1 MKKEISLYL
10 HIPFCVQKCN
20 YCDFL
25 SFGATMPRARQAYV
39 AALCQEIL
47 SYKEEASAYQ
57 VVSVF
62 VGGGTPSVL
71 ELEEME
77 AVFHAIYQVWEVASF
92 AEITIEVNPGTVDK
106 KKMIGYRQLGV
117 NRLSIGL
124 QSVNKDELMLLG
136 RIHNY
141 DQFLAVFHTAR
152 EAGFDNINVDLMS
165 GLPGQTLESYRTGL
179 NKVMALQPEH
189 ISIYSLIIEEGTPF
203 YENAAIYN
211 LLPDEETER
220 RMYAFTK
227 TVLEGYWYQR
237 YEISNYA
244 RTGYESRHNMAYWTD
259 GAYLGMG
266 LGAASYLGGYRFR
279 NTRDLQRYMQKYGG
293 EENQAGSVRED
304 IEQIDVRKHMEEF
317 MFLGLRMMQG
327 VSRNRFFTTFGRD
340 VFEIYGQ
347 VLHKHEAAGLL
358 SVTDGHI
365 CLTEQ
370 GISLSNIVMADFL
383 LDEQF
388 YM

>member
-25 SFGATMPRARQAYV
+25 SFGGCLPGARQAYV
-39 AALCQEIL
+39 AALCREIL
-47 SYKEEASAYQ
+47 SYQAEASSYQ

-62 VGGGTPSVL
+62 LGGGTPSIL
-71 ELEEME
+71 ELEEIE
-77 AVFHAIYQVWEVASF
+77 AIFHAIYQVWEIASS
-92 AEITIEVNPGTVDK
+92 AEITIEINPGTVDK
-106 KKMIGYRQLGV
+106 KKLIGYRQLGI

-124 QSVNKDELMLLG
+124 QSVNKEELKLLG

-152 EAGFDNINVDLMS
+152 ELGFDNINVDLMS
-165 GLPGQTLESYRTGL
+165 GLPGQTLESYRNSL
-179 NKVMALQPEH
+179 NHVMALNPEH
-189 ISIYSLIIEEGTPF
+189 ISAYSLIIEEGTPF

-220 RMYAFTK
+220 RMYAYTK

-244 RTGYESRHNMAYWTD
+244 KMGYESRHNMVYWSD

-266 LGAASYLGGYRFR
+266 LGAASYLGGYRFH
-279 NTRDLQRYMQKYGG
+279 NTRDMQVYMQKYGDG
-293 EENQAGSVRED
+293 AMGDANVRED
-304 IEQIDVRKHMEEF
+304 IEQIDVKKHMEEF

-327 VSRNRFFTTFGRD
+327 VSREHFFQTFGRD
-340 VFEIYGQ
+340 MYEIYGE
-347 VLHKHEAAGLL
+347 VLHKHETAGML
-358 SVTDGHI
+358 SVTDEYVS
-365 CLTEQ
+365 LTEQ
-370 GISLSNIVMADFL
+370 GISLSNMVMADFL
-383 LDEQF
+383 LDS
-388 YM
+388 

>member
-25 SFGATMPRARQAYV
+25 SFGGSLPGARQAYV
-39 AALCQEIL
+39 AALCREIL
-47 SYKEEASAYQ
+47 SYQAEASSYQ

-62 VGGGTPSVL
+62 LGGGTPSIL
-71 ELEEME
+71 ELEEIE
-77 AVFHAIYQVWEVASF
+77 AIFHAIYQVWEVASS
-92 AEITIEVNPGTVDK
+92 AEITIEINPGTVDK
-106 KKMIGYRQLGV
+106 KKLIGYRQLGI

-124 QSVNKDELMLLG
+124 QSVNKEELKLLG

-152 EAGFDNINVDLMS
+152 ELGFDNINVDLMS
-165 GLPGQTLESYRTGL
+165 GLPGQTLESYRNSL
-179 NKVMALQPEH
+179 NHVMALNPEH
-189 ISIYSLIIEEGTPF
+189 ISAYSLIIEEGTPF

-220 RMYAFTK
+220 RMYAYTK

-244 RTGYESRHNMAYWTD
+244 KTGYESRHNMVYWSD

-266 LGAASYLGGYRFR
+266 LGAASYLGGYRFH
-279 NTRDLQRYMQKYGG
+279 NTRDMQVYMQKYGDEVMG
-293 EENQAGSVRED
+293 DANVKED
-304 IEQIDVRKHMEEF
+304 IEQIDIKTHMEEF
-317 MFLGLRMMQG
+317 MFLGLRKMEG
-327 VSRNRFFTTFGRD
+327 VSRAHFFHTFGRD
-340 VFEIYGQ
+340 MFEIYGE
-347 VLHKHEAAGLL
+347 VLHKHEKAGML
-358 SVTDGHI
+358 SVTDGYVS
-365 CLTEQ
+365 LTEQ
-370 GISLSNIVMADFL
+370 GISLSNMVMADFL
-383 LDEQF
+383 LDS
-388 YM
+388 